1 MAELVLER
9 RAGLR
14 SNGARIREV
23 VRLKELQH
31 HFISYRSKV
40 GLSHFLEKRSL
51 LVTSLFGFACDSEC
65 QNSTE
70 MSTNSETALLSKKEF
85 QLNV

>member
-14 SNGARIREV
+14 SNAERIREV

-40 GLSHFLEKRSL
+40 ENSCTKREK
-51 LVTSLFGFACDSEC
+51 GK
-65 QNSTE
+65 
-70 MSTNSETALLSKKEF
+70 SK
-85 QLNV
+85 

>member
-1 MAELVLER
+1 MTIFLAFTDEVLIDMAELVLER

-40 GLSHFLEKRSL
+40 GLNLFLEK
-51 LVTSLFGFACDSEC
+51 D
-65 QNSTE
+65 
-70 MSTNSETALLSKKEF
+70 
-85 QLNV
+85 

>member
-14 SNGARIREV
+14 SNAERIREV

-40 GLSHFLEKRSL
+40 EKITKR
-51 LVTSLFGFACDSEC
+51 
-65 QNSTE
+65 
-70 MSTNSETALLSKKEF
+70 KKKVKV
-85 QLNV
+85 NT

>member
-14 SNGARIREV
+14 SNGERIREV

-40 GLSHFLEKRSL
+40 RESSQER
-51 LVTSLFGFACDSEC
+51 
-65 QNSTE
+65 QNSQIIFRLRLQW
-70 MSTNSETALLSKKEF
+70 ML
-85 QLNV
+85 

>member
-14 SNGARIREV
+14 SNGERIREV

-40 GLSHFLEKRSL
+40 RESPPERQNRS
-51 LVTSLFGFACDSEC
+51 
-65 QNSTE
+65 N
-70 MSTNSETALLSKKEF
+70 
-85 QLNV
+85 

>member
-23 VRLKELQH
+23 FRLKELQH
-31 HFISYRSKV
+31 NMNMTETTLDSFW
-40 GLSHFLEKRSL
+40 L
-51 LVTSLFGFACDSEC
+51 LQMKL
-65 QNSTE
+65 
-70 MSTNSETALLSKKEF
+70 
-85 QLNV
+85 

>member
-1 MAELVLER
+1 MTEPTLTIFLAFTDEVLIDMAELVLER

-14 SNGARIREV
+14 SNGERIREV

-40 GLSHFLEKRSL
+40 RESSQER
-51 LVTSLFGFACDSEC
+51 
-65 QNSTE
+65 QNSQIIFRLRLQW
-70 MSTNSETALLSKKEF
+70 ML
-85 QLNV
+85 